1 MKTAIKVTD
10 LYENELIIFLDQI
23 VAINQTS
30 NKICTTS
37 TRDGY
42 VMIRITKEEMNR
54 IIPII
59 KEVVSVK

>member
-10 LYENELIIFLDQI
+10 LYGNELMVFLDQI

-42 VMIRITKEEMNR
+42 VMIRITSEEMAR

-59 KEVVSVK
+59 EAAVLVK